1 MNAITLRKL
10 PPKVA
15 EAVRKRAA
23 ERRTSLNRAVI
34 GLLEES
40 PTVAPSAE
48 PAEHHD
54 LDVLCGA
61 WSRAEFLMFERALE
75 EQRRLDPDVW
85 K

>member
-1 MNAITLRKL
+1 MDAITLRKL
-10 PPKVA
+10 PAHVA
-15 EAVRKRAA
+15 EAIRRRAA
-23 ERRTSLNRAVI
+23 KGRTSLNRAVI

-40 PTVAPSAE
+40 NAVKGAAAE
-48 PAEHHD
+48 EEQRD

-61 WSRAEFLMFERALE
+61 WSASEGRAFERALD

>member
-1 MNAITLRKL
+1 MDAITLRKL

-15 EAVRKRAA
+15 AAVRKRAA
-23 ERRTSLNRAVI
+23 ELRTSLNRAEI
-34 GLLEES
+34 GMLEES
-40 PTVAPSAE
+40 NAVRGGAATE
-48 PAEHHD
+48 EQRD

-61 WSRAEFLMFERALE
+61 WSAGEGRAFERALD